1 MTIVR
6 FPTPENLEYYGF
18 LVENKSYFIEKILA
32 LSLVG
37 LAIMNIWFYG
47 SIFARFRAKVEASNS
62 ILLKPLKCPLC
73 FSFHI
78 SYILLIV
85 WIIGWKDYQ
94 IMSNC
99 GVRKES
105 RDFLLNWQPLGLQII
120 GVAWNG
126 QDSSNKNTSYKD
138 TSVVK
143 LISLIAYLVTDHR
156 FLIRFG
162 LKTLAINGL
171 IFLLWTVEK
180 RLE

>member
-1 MTIVR
+1 MAIVK
-6 FPTPENLEYYGF
+6 FPNPEGLEYYGF
-18 LVENKSYFIEKILA
+18 LVENKAYFIEKILA
-32 LSLVG
+32 LSLAG

-47 SIFARFRAKVEASNS
+47 SIFARLRAKIEASSS
-62 ILLKPLKCPLC
+62 IFLKPLKCPLC

-78 SYILLIV
+78 SYILLLV

-105 RDFLLNWQPLGLQII
+105 RDFLLNRQPLDPLI
-120 GVAWNG
+120 VAVGWNG

-138 TSVVK
+138 TFVVK

-156 FLIRFG
+156 FLLRFG